1 MGKDYTSMSGV
12 PWSLLEK
19 RKILMVSGDDL
30 TRTQNF
36 IEDRHDY
43 QRSEAVRELFALI
56 WLCLAFL

>member
-1 MGKDYTSMSGV
+1 
-12 PWSLLEK
+12 
-19 RKILMVSGDDL
+19 MVSGDDL

-56 WLCLAFL
+56 